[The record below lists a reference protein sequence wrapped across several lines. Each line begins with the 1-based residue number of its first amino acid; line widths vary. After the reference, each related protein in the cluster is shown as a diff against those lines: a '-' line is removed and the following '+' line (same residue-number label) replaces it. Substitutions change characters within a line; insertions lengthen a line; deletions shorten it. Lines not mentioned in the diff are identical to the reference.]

1 MLAILIIAWW
11 WFKGGGKPFANLT
24 FRPYGHLPFGNM
36 TIWQYDHL
44 TVWPFDNMTIWQ
56 YDHLKKWP
64 FANLTIRPF
73 AWLNFSD
80 QHIPFPLTTSS
91 LLQIEVAFFLYPPR
105 VHLCIRRSKI
115 LRTAN
120 YCYYVMT
127 GGGRHPPPP
136 PPPPAGLCYQVEWPE
151 LPEFTARVGGG
162 EGSSVA
168 LARPA
173 GKPTKKASK
182 NMGGLVGDRD
192 RVSWKRDRKEWD
204 RWTVKSY
211 SGTDWQKDKRDSK
224 EGDRWTVKHETYGQ

>member
-11 WFKGGGKPFANLT
+11 WFKGGGKPVANLT
-24 FRPYGHLPFGNM
+24 FRPYGQLPFGNM

-73 AWLNFSD
+73 AWLNVSD

-127 GGGRHPPPP
+127 GGGRHPPPLP
-136 PPPPAGLCYQVEWPE
+136 HLQAFAIRLNGLNCLSSQREWGEGRGPLLPLLG
-151 LPEFTARVGGG
+151 LPENPQKRRAKTW
-162 EGSSVA
+162 
-168 LARPA
+168 
-173 GKPTKKASK
+173 
-182 NMGGLVGDRD
+182 GD
-192 RVSWKRDRKEWD
+192 
-204 RWTVKSY
+204 
-211 SGTDWQKDKRDSK
+211 
-224 EGDRWTVKHETYGQ
+224 

>member
-56 YDHLKKWP
+56 YDHLKQWP

-73 AWLNFSD
+73 AWLNVSD

-136 PPPPAGLCYQVEWPE
+136 LPHLQAFAIRLNGLNCLSSQREWGEGRGPLLPLLG
-151 LPEFTARVGGG
+151 LPENPQKRRAKTW
-162 EGSSVA
+162 
-168 LARPA
+168 
-173 GKPTKKASK
+173 
-182 NMGGLVGDRD
+182 GD
-192 RVSWKRDRKEWD
+192 
-204 RWTVKSY
+204 
-211 SGTDWQKDKRDSK
+211 
-224 EGDRWTVKHETYGQ
+224 